1 METKNDYSIA
11 VKNKKIWEFYNTNKN
26 VDFEKANLLLVNF
39 METIFNNMTNDIGT
53 NINSQLL
60 SFMKKSQ
67 SQIENI
73 TECVN
78 IVNNNVNTMSSDMND
93 KIVLQMNRIKSEYI
107 HEFTN
112 IINTSSLT
120 SSDKISSLI
129 DKSNNVL
136 VDKTTLLLN
145 DVIPR
150 NNSSVNTL
158 IKENL
163 KILQDTITSDTRK
176 LTPHINSQDAQNEF
190 LSKIEF
196 KLSSIIQNIQLPLYS
211 TLNASE
217 ERLTANIN
225 TIKETTNNS
234 IITQNKFF
242 VELEGLLGNIKKSTH
257 GGKLGDEAQNE
268 FLSTIEFKLGNI
280 IQNIQQPLYSTL
292 NASEERL
299 TTNINTIKETTNNS
313 IVTQNKIFVELE
325 EFLGK
330 YKSSTHKG
338 KLGEEALSTVLHSIF
353 NSAEIINTTGNKASG
368 DFIMKRT
375 DKPDV
380 MIENKEYNDNIPKEE
395 VSKFIRD
402 IDALNMSGIFIS
414 QHSGIAFKQNFQIDI
429 NKGNV
434 LVYIQKCQYN
444 PEYIRIAVDIIDN
457 LSPKLKDFFT
467 DDDNCTISKDI
478 LDDINADYHSFI
490 SQKESLRT
498 LLKDFTKRMITQ
510 IEELALPSLDR
521 YLEPKYAYVKDRF
534 FKCDICD
541 NFNGKSK
548 QALSAHK
555 RGCKKK
561 ISHNSLLNIHT
572 DDA

>member
-60 SFMKKSQ
+60 SFMKESQ

-120 SSDKISSLI
+120 SNDKISSLI

-145 DVIPR
+145 DIIPR

-234 IITQNKFF
+234 I
-242 VELEGLLGNIKKSTH
+242 
-257 GGKLGDEAQNE
+257 
-268 FLSTIEFKLGNI
+268 
-280 IQNIQQPLYSTL
+280 
-292 NASEERL
+292 
-299 TTNINTIKETTNNS
+299 
-313 IVTQNKIFVELE
+313 VTQNKIFVELE
-325 EFLGK
+325 EFLSK

-541 NFNGKSK
+541 DFNGKSK

-561 ISHNSLLNIHT
+561 ISHNSLINIHT

>member
-1 METKNDYSIA
+1 
-11 VKNKKIWEFYNTNKN
+11 
-26 VDFEKANLLLVNF
+26 LLLVDF
-39 METIFNNMTNDIGT
+39 METIFNTTNDISS
-53 NINSQLL
+53 NINAQLL

-67 SQIENI
+67 TQIENI
-73 TECVN
+73 SECVN
-78 IVNNNVNTMSSDMND
+78 VVKSDVNTMSIDMQDN
-93 KIVLQMNRIKSEYI
+93 IVLQMNNIKSEYI
-107 HEFTN
+107 REFTT

-120 SSDKISSLI
+120 SNEKISSLI

-150 NNSSVNTL
+150 NNSSVDTL

-163 KILQDTITSDTRK
+163 QNLHDTMTNDTHK
-176 LTPHINSQDAQNEF
+176 LTPHINSLDAQNEF
-190 LSKIEF
+190 LSTIEN
-196 KLSSIIQNIQLPLYS
+196 KLGNIIQNIQHPLYN

-217 ERLTANIN
+217 ERLTNNIN
-225 TIKETTNNS
+225 AIKETTNTS
-234 IITQNKFF
+234 IVVQNKLFG
-242 VELEGLLGNIKKSTH
+242 ELEG
-257 GGKLGDEAQNE
+257 
-268 FLSTIEFKLGNI
+268 FLS
-280 IQNIQQPLYSTL
+280 
-292 NASEERL
+292 
-299 TTNINTIKETTNNS
+299 
-313 IVTQNKIFVELE
+313 
-325 EFLGK
+325 K

-338 KLGEEALSTVLHSIF
+338 KLGEGVLSTVLHSIY
-353 NSAEIINTTGNKASG
+353 NSAEIINTTGSKASG

-402 IDALNMSGIFIS
+402 IDTLNMSGIFIS

-457 LSPKLKDFFT
+457 LSPKLKDFNT
-467 DDDNCTISKDI
+467 NDDTCSISKDI
-478 LDDINADYHSFI
+478 LDDINVDYHSFI
-490 SQKESLRT
+490 SQKESMQT
-498 LLKDFTKRMITQ
+498 LLKDFTKRMNIQ

-521 YLEPKYAYVKDRF
+521 YLEPKYAYVKDRL
-534 FKCDICD
+534 FKCDICGD
-541 NFNGKSK
+541 FSAKSK

-555 RGCKKK
+555 RGCKRKHSK
-561 ISHNSLLNIHT
+561 NTTIDPDSS
-572 DDA
+572 